1 MTLLLQLFWT
11 FLQIG
16 LFTFGGG
23 LSMIALIQGEVVTTH
38 GWLSL
43 QEFTD
48 ILAISQMTPGPIGIN
63 TATFVGYTAMV
74 NAGYAP
80 WLGVVGAFFSSFAAI
95 LLPFVLMLLVT
106 RFLLKHQ
113 SNPLVDGLFR
123 VLRVAVVGL
132 VAAAALTLKRTE
144 PTKTAAKM
152 ARLTQKRRLRP
163 GNPKVSEVIKVSAA
177 AATNPTTATRSTRK
191 SPSTN
196 GLD

>member
-132 VAAAALTLKRTE
+132 VAAAALTLMTSDTFGFPGLNRRFCVSLAIF
-144 PTKTAAKM
+144 AAVFVGSVRFKLGPILLLL
-152 ARLTQKRRLRP
+152 AS
-163 GNPKVSEVIKVSAA
+163 GAV
-177 AATNPTTATRSTRK
+177 
-191 SPSTN
+191 
-196 GLD
+196 GLVVYSI